1 MKISD
6 KENIIQSKTLDILAS
21 FNKKEFQQ
29 FGKQLDSAVVSNK
42 NLKKLYSF
50 LRKFYP
56 AFDNKNL
63 TKIRLHKA
71 VYGDH
76 TAYSELNTRKLLSDL
91 YKEAEK
97 FLVMFHLKTNKIVYD
112 KILMEEFDMRR
123 LDSLFYS
130 KYEELGRY
138 MDEENAYPYR
148 YIEKHIIEWFY
159 VSFHLERG
167 MQQKIAPNVYKRAEY
182 IIFYF
187 LSDLFIT
194 LQDMA
199 VNRDKYNYTDENNIA
214 ETFILSLDTEKIFSY
229 IEKHFPENIVLKLF
243 YGSYLALK
251 HVDDEK
257 YYFELK
263 KLTKKHFKSL
273 HETGKRGITA
283 FLINYC
289 RGKFTSPNSF
299 KFEMELNEHYKTY
312 IDNVLYKITGENYL
326 RIDLFLSILQNFFN
340 TGKLNEAA
348 EFLNK
353 NIQIIMPAH
362 RKNMLAL
369 CNALIDFERSDYSS
383 SLKHAAQIKSN
394 TQLYKEILKV
404 LILKN
409 YFELNMTDLAAESS
423 LNFRKSLEKNE
434 KLNQANK
441 ELYFN
446 FIRFYRSILKLNSY
460 NKEELHRLKKEL
472 VGEKSAEQKWL
483 IRKIEEH
490 EGIY

>member
-21 FNKKEFQQ
+21 FTKKEFQQ
-29 FGKQLDSAVVSNK
+29 FGKQLGSAAVSNK
-42 NLKKLYSF
+42 NLMKLYSF

-71 VYGDH
+71 VYGENN
-76 TAYSELNTRKLLSDL
+76 TYSELNTRKLLSDL

-97 FLVMFHLKTNKIVYD
+97 FLVTLHLKTNKIVYD

-130 KYEELGRY
+130 KYEELNKFIK
-138 MDEENAYPYR
+138 EENAYPYK
-148 YIEKHIIEWFY
+148 YIENHIIEWFY

-199 VNRDKYNYTDENNIA
+199 VNRDKYNYTNDKNLA
-214 ETFILSLDTEKIFSY
+214 EIFISSLDTEKIFSY
-229 IEKHFPENIVLKLF
+229 IEKHYPENIILKLF
-243 YGSYLALK
+243 YSSYLALK
-251 HVDDEK
+251 HFDDEK

-263 KLTKKHFKSL
+263 ELANKHFAGL
-273 HETGKRGITA
+273 HEASKRGITA

-289 RGKFTSPNSF
+289 RGKFSSPDSF
-299 KFEMELNEHYKTY
+299 KFELELNEHYKTY
-312 IDNVLYKITGENYL
+312 IDNVLYRLADENYL
-326 RIDLFLSILQNFFN
+326 RVDLFLSILQNFFN

-369 CNALIDFERSDYSS
+369 CNALIDFERNDYSS
-383 SLKHAAQIKSN
+383 SLKNSALIKSN
-394 TQLYKEILKV
+394 TQLYKETLKV

-409 YFELNMTDLAAESS
+409 YYELNMADLAAESS
-423 LNFRKSLEKNE
+423 LNFRKSLENND
-434 KLNQANK
+434 KLNPATK
-441 ELYFN
+441 ELYLN
-446 FIRFYRSILKLNSY
+446 FIKYYRGILKLN
-460 NKEELHRLKKEL
+460 NKNSEEIKRLKKEL
-472 VGEKSAEQKWL
+472 LGEKSAEQKWL
-483 IRKIEEH
+483 IRKFEEK
-490 EGIY
+490 EDIY